1 MLVNSP
7 VAKQVDLSH
16 WKVLIGGSALTR
28 GLAKAALELGIN
40 ITQGY
45 GMSETAPIM
54 SVVHLN
60 DEQLELSIEDQL
72 DYRTKAGKIAPFVE
86 LQLMDDEGNFLPQ
99 DGETVGEL
107 VARGPW
113 MTQGYFKDVVASET
127 LWAGGWLHTGDV
139 ATIGTDSYVTIAD
152 RVKDVIKTGGEW
164 VSSLDIENLL
174 SQVEG
179 VAESAVIGFP
189 DAKWGERPHAI
200 IVVKPDY
207 QDKITPESIKAV
219 LQAKVDSGEINK
231 WYVPDHIKFVPEIP
245 KTSVG
250 NLDKKRI
257 RAEMKEMILG

>member
-7 VAKQVDLSH
+7 VAKQIDLSK
-16 WKVLIGGSALTR
+16 WNVLIGGSALTR
-28 GLAKAALELGIN
+28 GLAKAALDLGIN
-40 ITQGY
+40 VSQGY

-60 DEQLELSIEDQL
+60 DEQLAMLPEEQL
-72 DYRTKAGKIAPFVE
+72 DYRTKAGRIAPFVE
-86 LQLMDDEGNFLPQ
+86 LRLMDDDGNFLPH

-113 MTQGYFKDVVASET
+113 MTQGYYKDADSSEK

-139 ATIGTDSYVTIAD
+139 AHIASNYYVTIAD

-189 DAKWGERPHAI
+189 DPRWGERPHAI

-207 QDKITPESIKAV
+207 QDKLTPESIKAV

-250 NLDKKRI
+250 KLDKKRI